1 MAGTN
6 EILPFGLNTGANVA
20 AQAAWSSASERTNGF
35 TTGVAD
41 STKVNK
47 AWRQATFM
55 AHVLAQWAVDQSGG
69 SILDNGDIANA
80 KGLLTSSVQAVANGL
95 LSLAGYAT
103 TAALNA
109 AIAGVNTAVSNEA
122 VLRAQ
127 ADAAENS
134 ARSIADSGETAAR
147 AAAVTAEANARVAA
161 DTNLQNLMAPISAF
175 TSAPI
180 AGGGWLKFPT
190 NWVTPGGPYPL
201 IIVQWGQQAI
211 ATGNGDLVTF
221 PIAFPNAVFKVIPVD
236 GFGATVYPASAS
248 AVTLTNFA
256 GYLKNSSG
264 AYTSGQ
270 LAFLTLGW

>member
-20 AQAAWSSASERTNGF
+20 SQTVWSGASERTNGF

-80 KGLLTSSVQAVANGL
+80 KGLLTSSVQAVANAL

-134 ARSIADSGETAAR
+134 VRSTADAGEAAAR

-161 DTNLQNLMAPISAF
+161 DANLQNLMAPISAF
-175 TSAPI
+175 TSSPI
-180 AGGGWLKFPT
+180 AGGGYLKLPT
-190 NWVTPGGPYPL
+190 NWVVPGGPFPL
-201 IIVQWGQQAI
+201 AVFQWKNQAI
-211 ATGNGDLVTF
+211 ATGNGDTVTF
-221 PIAFPNAVFKVIPVD
+221 PIAFPNAVFIVVPFD
-236 GFGATVYPASAS
+236 FFGPTVYSASAS
-248 AVTLTNFA
+248 AVTLTGFA

-270 LAFLTLGW
+270 IGFITVGW